1 MKYIMKLTAT
11 SLSVVAVLVV
21 VGIVG
26 FIIVAYVKK
35 EAEGIVRTV
44 MPRLA
49 ASSEINSYQAEGYV
63 RTLMVIF
70 ADTQEE
76 RVAYRKELDLF
87 SKRSTE
93 SIRRY
98 QETLERDKNQTVE
111 MRELIAARTE
121 YQQIREHTLNLC
133 DGGQVD
139 EAKRLAKTSLWQAYQ
154 RYSSAGDTLMNI
166 GIHSASSKGRQI
178 LRVCFIT
185 QVTVGIFGVV
195 IFVGGFLIQ
204 ARSEERRVGKECRS
218 WWSP

>member
-1 MKYIMKLTAT
+1 
-11 SLSVVAVLVV
+11 
-21 VGIVG
+21 
-26 FIIVAYVKK
+26 
-35 EAEGIVRTV
+35 
-44 MPRLA
+44 
-49 ASSEINSYQAEGYV
+49 
-63 RTLMVIF
+63 
-70 ADTQEE
+70 
-76 RVAYRKELDLF
+76 
-87 SKRSTE
+87 
-93 SIRRY
+93 
-98 QETLERDKNQTVE
+98 

-204 ARSEERRVGKECRS
+204 ALVVRRHDPTGFVH
-218 WWSP
+218 